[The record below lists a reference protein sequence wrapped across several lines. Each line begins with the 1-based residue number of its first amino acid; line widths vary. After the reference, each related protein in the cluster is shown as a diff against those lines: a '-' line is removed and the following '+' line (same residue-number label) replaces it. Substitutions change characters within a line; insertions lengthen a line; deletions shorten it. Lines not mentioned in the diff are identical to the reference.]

1 MNCTALQMIM
11 LSGAIFHFQISNAFE
26 LLHAADEEEIDF
38 EGFIK
43 IMRSSSVDSL
53 DHLDQY
59 DARLANIHSPSG
71 RSLPDLE
78 H

>member
-1 MNCTALQMIM
+1 MSL
-11 LSGAIFHFQISNAFE
+11 GAIFYLKIINASE

-43 IMRSSSVDSL
+43 IMRASSVDSL

-59 DARLANIHSPSG
+59 DARLANIASPSG

-78 H
+78 Q